1 MQVSYT
7 IADPEQFRAG
17 QLEKVNMETTE
28 KITLRDHLSQY
39 SAAQQ
44 TAIRRIFERHVRDA
58 DHPDFKNLGF
68 ADWVCR
74 DVVMLWFDDT
84 AMATV
89 PGMSIGIEADG
100 YSHT

>member
-1 MQVSYT
+1 MSYT
-7 IADPEQFRAG
+7 IADLAQFRAG
-17 QLEKVNMETTE
+17 QLEKVNMETPE
-28 KITLRDHLSQY
+28 KVTLRDHLAQY
-39 SAAQQ
+39 SAGQQ
-44 TAIRRIFERHVRDA
+44 TAIRRIFERHVRDT

-68 ADWVCR
+68 ADWVTR

-89 PGMSIGIEADG
+89 PGMSIGIEVDG

>member
-1 MQVSYT
+1 MSYT
-7 IADPEQFRAG
+7 IADPAQFRAG
-17 QLEKVNMETTE
+17 HIGESEMQQTEKV
-28 KITLRDHLSQY
+28 TLRDHLSQY

-44 TAIRRIFERHVRDA
+44 TAIRRIFERHVRDS

-68 ADWVCR
+68 ADWVRR
-74 DVVMLWFDDT
+74 DVVKLWFADC

-89 PGMSIGIEADG
+89 PDMQIGIETDG

>member
-1 MQVSYT
+1 L
-7 IADPEQFRAG
+7 AQFRAG
-17 QLEKVNMETTE
+17 HIGESEMQQTEKV
-28 KITLRDHLSQY
+28 TLRDHLAQY
-39 SAAQQ
+39 SSEQQ
-44 TAIRRIFERHVRDA
+44 TAIRRIFERHVRDT

-68 ADWVCR
+68 ADWVTR

-89 PGMSIGIEADG
+89 PGMSIGIEVDG